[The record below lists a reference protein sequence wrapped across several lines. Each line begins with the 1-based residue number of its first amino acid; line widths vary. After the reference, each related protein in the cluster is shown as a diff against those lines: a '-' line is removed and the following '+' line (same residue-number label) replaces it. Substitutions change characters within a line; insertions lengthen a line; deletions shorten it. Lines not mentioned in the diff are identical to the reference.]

1 MYRAIRNRSNLFLPT
16 KGIVQ
21 IFLNI
26 FISLLKSEND
36 YIYAGKELKW
46 RIKRDGSP
54 SHIQLYFNFNFKL
67 TVPNTYFNPYIVLF
81 GVQIKSFI
89 GRN

>member
-1 MYRAIRNRSNLFLPT
+1 MSGNPFLT
-16 KGIVQ
+16 HKNTLI
-21 IFLNI
+21 L
-26 FISLLKSEND
+26 
-36 YIYAGKELKW
+36 
-46 RIKRDGSP
+46 
-54 SHIQLYFNFNFKL
+54 NFKL